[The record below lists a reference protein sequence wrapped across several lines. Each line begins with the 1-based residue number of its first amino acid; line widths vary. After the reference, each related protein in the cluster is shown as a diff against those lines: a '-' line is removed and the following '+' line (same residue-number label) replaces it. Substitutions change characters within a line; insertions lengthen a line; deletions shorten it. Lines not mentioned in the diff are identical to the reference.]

1 MKDSRYIVIVS
12 DLHAGSSVALCP
24 RTFRCDDGQKVEPSD
39 VQKCIYSHWRV
50 FWDEFVPT
58 ATNNEPYTVV
68 VNGDVVEGQH
78 HRSTQYI
85 SSNEEDHEKMAVE
98 LLRPI
103 RDKAQGGFY
112 MVRGTEAHVGPS
124 AGHEESVARE
134 LDTDTLDEGASTKT
148 FWELWFEFGP
158 HLCHFAHHIGVTSS
172 TAYELSALSR
182 ELAGNLI
189 ESAQWG
195 DRPAD
200 VIVRS
205 HRHRFSAGEIPMRGR
220 TAQIIVTPSWQ
231 ARTAFVFK
239 KVSMRRPQLGGV
251 VLGYD
256 KFGLFKRCYI
266 WGLPRQGKIPLT
278 KKAAEKSLTSIGT
291 SSSSLS
297 KASKGRKKKAVGK
310 RRVK

>member
-24 RTFRCDDGQKVEPSD
+24 PRFRCDDGQHVEPSD
-39 VQKCIYSHWRV
+39 IQKCIYAHWQI
-50 FWDEFVPT
+50 FWDEFVPM
-58 ATNNEPYTVV
+58 ATGGEPYTVV
-68 VNGDVVEGQH
+68 INGDVVEGQH

-85 SSNEEDHEKMAVE
+85 SSNEEDHEKLAVQ
-98 LLRPI
+98 LLQPI
-103 RDKAQGGFY
+103 RDRTRGGFY

-134 LDTDTLDEGASTKT
+134 LETDTLDSESDIKT
-148 FWELWFEFGP
+148 FWELWFEFGS

-182 ELAGNLI
+182 ELAANLI

-205 HRHRFSAGEIPMRGR
+205 HRHRFSAGEIPMRGH
-220 TAQIIVTPSWQ
+220 TAQIIVTPAWQ

-239 KVSMRRPQLGGV
+239 KVSMRRPQFGGV

-278 KKAAEKSLTSIGT
+278 KRAAEKSLISTGA
-291 SSSSLS
+291 SSLPRS
-297 KASKGRKKKAVGK
+297 PSGKTPKKAIGK
-310 RRVK
+310 RRSK

>member
-1 MKDSRYIVIVS
+1 MKDSHYIVIVS

-24 RTFRCDDGQKVEPSD
+24 SRFRCDDGQIVETSD
-39 VQKCIYSHWRV
+39 IQKCIYAHWQI
-50 FWDEFVPT
+50 FWDEFVPM
-58 ATNNEPYTVV
+58 ATNDEPYTVV

-78 HRSTQYI
+78 HRSAQYM
-85 SSNEEDHEKMAVE
+85 SVNEEDHEKIAVE
-98 LLRPI
+98 LLRPV
-103 RDKAQGGFY
+103 REKAKGGFY

-134 LDTDTLDEGASTKT
+134 LETDMLDPEADTHT

-189 ESAQWG
+189 EAAQWG

-205 HRHRFSAGEIPMRGR
+205 HRHRYSSGEIPMRGH
-220 TAQIIVTPSWQ
+220 TAQIIVTPAWQ

-239 KVSMRRPQLGGV
+239 KVSMRRPQFGGV

-278 KKAAEKSLTSIGT
+278 KRAAEKSLISTGA
-291 SSSSLS
+291 SSSPRSRP
-297 KASKGRKKKAVGK
+297 KRAAKKSAGK
-310 RRVK
+310 RRRK